1 MNTMPSRS
9 LRGDLRDLALVAGG
23 AIPGALLRWQLQ
35 ADVVANML
43 GCLLLG
49 LVLAQAS
56 QRKSLMLWAGIGFC
70 GALTTFCTWMLDL
83 ARALQAGKPVESALL
98 LLTSLAGG
106 VALVALGRT
115 IGLVLSP
122 RLRARAAMPKN
133 R

>member
-1 MNTMPSRS
+1 
-9 LRGDLRDLALVAGG
+9 
-23 AIPGALLRWQLQ
+23 
-35 ADVVANML
+35 ML

-49 LVLAQAS
+49 VVLAQAS

-83 ARALQAGKPVESALL
+83 ARALQAGKVGESALL
-98 LLTSLAGG
+98 LLASLVGG

-115 IGLVLSP
+115 IGLALSP

>member
-56 QRKSLMLWAGIGFC
+56 QRKSLMLWAGIGLC